1 MPAPP
6 GEVTDVKIR
15 VVSQKGVC
23 VSGHKVGDEWI
34 VGANTP
40 LGICNAAYMALYPFI
55 RVYQR
60 GGEYSYPKGSNV
72 TRLACPDGW
81 NPVILELSRVSAGT
95 RNVAPLP
102 ETCGHLE
109 HLPYK

>member
-1 MPAPP
+1 MVAPP
-6 GEVTDVKIR
+6 GELTDVKIK
-15 VVSQKGVC
+15 VVFQKGIC
-23 VSGHKVGDEWI
+23 VSGHKVGDEWV

-40 LGICNAAYMALYPFI
+40 TGICNAAYVALYPFI

-60 GGEYSYPKGSNV
+60 GGRYSYPKGSEV

-81 NPVILELSRVSAGT
+81 NPIIFELSQIPATTHDVP
-95 RNVAPLP
+95 PLP